1 MSNQLP
7 AKIDLNAYQGDTW
20 TQKFR
25 LKLGD
30 SALILTGATVASWAI
45 TAQGQVIE
53 LAAAITDAANGEI
66 ELSVGTDGLPEGA
79 YTYDVEISQNAAV
92 TTWIRGSLSVE
103 KDITNVQL

>member
-7 AKIDLNAYQGDTW
+7 ANIDLSAYQGDTW

-30 SALILTGATVASWAI
+30 VPVNLTGATAACWAI
-45 TAQGQVIE
+45 TAQKQVIK
-53 LAAAITDAANGEI
+53 LVASVTDAINGEI
-66 ELSVGTDGLPEGA
+66 TLSVGTDGLPASA
-79 YTYDVEISQNAAV
+79 YTYDVEVTQSGTI

-103 KDITNVQL
+103 GNITNAV